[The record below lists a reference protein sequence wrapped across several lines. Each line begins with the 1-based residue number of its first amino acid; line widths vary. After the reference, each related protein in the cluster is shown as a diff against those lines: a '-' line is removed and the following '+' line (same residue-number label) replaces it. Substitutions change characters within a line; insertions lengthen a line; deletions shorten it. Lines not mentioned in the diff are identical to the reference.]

1 MNCKWDW
8 IPVTE
13 RLPEFDESTKLYP
26 LVLVSLRDGRVG
38 TGCYRDDDERWC
50 WRMRTA
56 LISWIISRQARLLLG
71 CQCQTRI
78 WNRSSK
84 AEREGRLAWIH
95 GNDR

>member
-26 LVLVSLRDGRVG
+26 LVLVSLRDGRVA

-50 WRMRTA
+50 CTDENGWWSCTDVDGFDIVDYSATGEVTA
-56 LISWIISRQARLLLG
+56 WMPMPEPYIEP
-71 CQCQTRI
+71 
-78 WNRSSK
+78 K
-84 AEREGRLAWIH
+84 
-95 GNDR
+95 